1 MWLRNTKNNT
11 FYPYHELMAKHYGM
25 EIVYENPFVE
35 KETLAELM
43 AEELPVEE
51 VVKKVYKEKVST
63 LKKPLKAKTK
73 VANPR
78 GKR

>member
-25 EIVYENPFVE
+25 EIIYENPFVE
-35 KETLAELM
+35 KETLLELM

-51 VVKKVYKEKVST
+51 VIKKVYPEKIVVP
-63 LKKPLKAKTK
+63 KKTIKAKPRA
-73 VANPR
+73 ANPR